1 MKKTSKILLLVI
13 VTMFMS
19 FMLFSNS
26 VFADTDLVTASTG
39 EDDYEEVEEIDEE
52 TPADEEKTETEKET
66 KTEKE
71 KETTAKGTD
80 KTKNETTPEKISQT
94 GSFTAVTYITIAGV
108 AVLTLAIAAT
118 RIKKYNF

>member
-1 MKKTSKILLLVI
+1 MTNDSKRIGKW
-13 VTMFMS
+13 
-19 FMLFSNS
+19 
-26 VFADTDLVTASTG
+26 DLYIRLRSQQGIA
-39 EDDYEEVEEIDEE
+39 EE